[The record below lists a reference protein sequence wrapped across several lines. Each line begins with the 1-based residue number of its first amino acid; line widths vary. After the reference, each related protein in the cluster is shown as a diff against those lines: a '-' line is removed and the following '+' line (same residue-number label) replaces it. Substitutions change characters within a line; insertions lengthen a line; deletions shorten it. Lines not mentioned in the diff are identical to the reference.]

1 MRISDWSSDV
11 CSSDLVEA
19 VVEQRPQGAVGI
31 TVVIF
36 LDILLRQV
44 DRARGDAAIGLDMEI
59 MPRADVARPAEP
71 DAVAFPERRGERDG
85 KPTLRRGLFGL
96 GGGNPVRD
104 DDQAAQGMVIPG
116 LPNSS
121 DEPRVGKEWASPGRS
136 REGPSH

>member
-44 DRARGDAAIGLDMEI
+44 DRARGDAAIGLEMEI

-85 KPTLRRGLFGL
+85 KPTLRSGPFGL
-96 GGGNPVRD
+96 GGGNPARND
-104 DDQAAQGMVIPG
+104 AQAAQPMVPHC
-116 LPNSS
+116 
-121 DEPRVGKEWASPGRS
+121 SPHSTAQMILSTRD
-136 REGPSH
+136 